1 MGKYNDH
8 RRLEG
13 KHSYLSCSQPSW
25 ENRNEEQLIKMYYSK
40 FATDIGTAVH
50 AFAHDCIIR
59 KLKVNENDYHMI
71 DYYLQVIYPLQTGVI
86 IPKGAYDSVTLMKTV
101 SLFVNDMIGF
111 RMDSEIVLCYD
122 EEFAFGTTDGIRCD
136 DKEKII
142 RIGDL
147 KSGVNPA
154 KMVQLLLYDA
164 YYCLEYKKN
173 PKEYKHELRIYQNGN
188 IIEYFPM
195 GEEVEEHM
203 KNIVTA
209 TEILRTKT
217 ERI

>member
-13 KHSYLSCSQPSW
+13 KHAYLGCSQYTW
-25 ENRNEEQLIKMYYSK
+25 ENRSEEQLVKMYYSK
-40 FATDIGTAVH
+40 FAADIGTALH

-59 KLKVNENDYHMI
+59 KIKINENDYHML
-71 DYYLQVIYPLQTGVI
+71 DYYLQVIYPAQTGI
-86 IPKGAYDSVTLMKTV
+86 LIPKGAYNSKDLIITV

-111 RMDSEIVLCYD
+111 RMDSEVVLCYD

-136 DKEKII
+136 DKEKVI

-154 KMVQLLLYDA
+154 KMTQLLLYDA
-164 YYCLEYKKN
+164 YFCLEYKKN
-173 PKEYKHELRIYQNGN
+173 PKEYKHELRIYQSGE
-188 IIEYFPM
+188 IVEYFPM

-203 KNIVTA
+203 KKIVQA
-209 TEILRTKT
+209 TDILRNKV